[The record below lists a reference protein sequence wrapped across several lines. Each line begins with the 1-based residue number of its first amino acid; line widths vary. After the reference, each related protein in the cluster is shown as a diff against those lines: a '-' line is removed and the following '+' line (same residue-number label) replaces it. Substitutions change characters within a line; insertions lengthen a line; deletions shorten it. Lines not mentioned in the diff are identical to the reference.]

1 MIVWN
6 KWISGIGAA
15 AAMVVAVGCGSGGGG
30 TYQPKQVKAPE
41 KATVVAG
48 QEAKLFPLRKGNSW
62 TYVGEAL
69 QRAGNQTRTAPF
81 EFTLRVANVET
92 DANGNTNAD
101 IEVVVDGKVT
111 ERQQWRT
118 NSRGIY
124 QVSAGNERVPF
135 APPQPAI
142 LFPIDMNRTFE
153 WQGRGMSPAG
163 QVSYFSSTSRVL
175 APQEVDTQAGRYSAI
190 PVESRGQISQ
200 GDQSGQ
206 YATTAFW
213 SPNVGLVRFR
223 QEVVIGNTAQV
234 QVLRLKQAVVQ

>member
-1 MIVWN
+1 M
-6 KWISGIGAA
+6 GAA
-15 AAMVVAVGCGSGGGG
+15 AALVVVVGCGSGGGG

-48 QEAKLFPLRKGNSW
+48 QEAKLFPLSKGNSW
-62 TYVGEAL
+62 TYVGEAV

-92 DANGNTNAD
+92 DANGNQNAD
-101 IEVVVDGKVT
+101 IEVVVEGRVN
-111 ERQQWRT
+111 ERQQWRV

-124 QVSAGNERVPF
+124 QLSAGNDRIPF
-135 APPQPAI
+135 TPPQPAI

-163 QVSYFSSTSRVL
+163 QVSNFSSSSRVL
-175 APQEVDTQAGRYSAI
+175 APQEVDTDAGRFSAI
-190 PVESRGQISQ
+190 PVESRGRITQ
-200 GDQSGQ
+200 GDQTGQ

-213 SPNVGLVRFR
+213 VPNVGLVRFR
-223 QEVVIGNTAQV
+223 QEVVIGNTAQI
-234 QVLRLKQAVVQ
+234 QVLRLKQSVVQ